1 MKAVRIHAF
10 GGPEVLQLEDIAQL
24 VPAADEILI
33 KVYDS
38 GVNPVDWVVRN
49 GGNDFLRSYL
59 TLPMTIGWD
68 AAGVVEEVGQDVT
81 DFKPGDEVYGI
92 PNFPGTNGSYAEYC
106 AAKASQFALKPKR
119 SSFTEAAGV
128 PLVGM
133 VACNGLFDLG
143 KLRAG
148 QRVFIAGA
156 SGGIGSLA
164 VQLAKATGAYVI
176 GSASTEN
183 QDFLKSLGADETID
197 YQTQQFEDV
206 VQDVDLVFDASP
218 LRDEQV
224 RLKSVRVLKPGG
236 ILVSVNVD
244 FPFSET
250 VTQALAAK
258 NATAE
263 LVGAQNNHRHWLTEM
278 ARLLD
283 EGKMQVHIS
292 QVFPLAQAAEA
303 HKASET
309 FHVRGKLVLEINQEN
324 APA

>member
-10 GGPEVLQLEDIAQL
+10 GGPEVLQVEDIARP

-33 KVYDS
+33 KVSAS
-38 GVNPVDWVVRN
+38 GVNPVDWVVRQ
-49 GGNDFLRSYL
+49 GGNEFLRSYL
-59 TLPMTIGWD
+59 TLPMTLGWD
-68 AAGVVEEVGQDVT
+68 AAGVVTATGREVT

-106 AAKASQFALKPKR
+106 AAKASQFALKPTR
-119 SSFTEAAGV
+119 LSFTEAAGV

-133 VACNGLFDLG
+133 VACNGLFELG
-143 KLRAG
+143 KLQPG

-156 SGGIGSLA
+156 SGGVGSLA

-176 GSASTEN
+176 GSASPEN

-197 YQTQQFEDV
+197 YKTQKFEDLLR
-206 VQDVDLVFDASP
+206 DIDLVFDASP
-218 LRDEQV
+218 LRDEEV
-224 RLKSVRVLKPGG
+224 RLKSVGVLKPGG

-244 FPFSET
+244 FPFSDA
-250 VTQALAAK
+250 VKQALAAK

-263 LVGAQNNHRHWLTEM
+263 LVAAQNNHRQWLTEM
-278 ARLLD
+278 AQLLD

-292 QVFPLAQAAEA
+292 QVFPLAQAAAA
-303 HKASET
+303 HEESET
-309 FHVRGKLVLEINQEN
+309 WHVRGKLILEISQED